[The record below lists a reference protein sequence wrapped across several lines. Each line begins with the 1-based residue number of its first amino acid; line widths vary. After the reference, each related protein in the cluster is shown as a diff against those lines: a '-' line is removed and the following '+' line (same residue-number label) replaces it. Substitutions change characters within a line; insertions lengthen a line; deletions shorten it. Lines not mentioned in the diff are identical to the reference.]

1 MIFPASFSLLLAL
14 APAALFAA
22 PTQNADSIAALIPRQ
37 NLPANVYE
45 ELRKTDSLC
54 DLSNVKLPAG
64 TSCLPTHSTKQHVLT
79 TLAAPTPLADP
90 AQGSSLRHIAI
101 GRGTQNYTCSGL
113 SKSDAPKAVGAV
125 ASLFNVTCD
134 AARLNVNTLAQ
145 VTNLALNYAIPS
157 SPEAEQRLSG
167 HHQFTAAGVPLFMLE
182 TKEADYGRVE
192 CGVDAKSPAPKDAS
206 LGTNQLGSVP
216 WLKLSATVG
225 NDNHWAYNEVYRVHT
240 AGGVAPK
247 TCEGIEGSF
256 TVEYSAQYWFY
267 A

>member
-14 APAALFAA
+14 TPAALFAA

-54 DLSNVKLPAG
+54 DLSNVKLP
-64 TSCLPTHSTKQHVLT
+64 
-79 TLAAPTPLADP
+79 AAPTPLADP

-192 CGVDAKSPAPKDAS
+192 CAVDAKSPAPKDAS

-216 WLKLSATVG
+216 WLKLNATVG
-225 NDNHWAYNEVYRVHT
+225 KDNHWAYNEVYRVHT